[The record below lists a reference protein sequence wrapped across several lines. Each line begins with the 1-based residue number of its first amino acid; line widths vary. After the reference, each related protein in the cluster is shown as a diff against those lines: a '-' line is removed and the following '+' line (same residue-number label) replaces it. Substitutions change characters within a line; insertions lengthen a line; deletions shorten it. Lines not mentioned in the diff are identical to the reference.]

1 MEEVGTSL
9 GSCCC
14 GYCTVIAC
22 VLIEDVID
30 IEDNCGFVLDEA
42 VVDSGVEQDAVFV
55 HGICHIT
62 TVKPEC
68 GKERECPGLQFVFRG
83 DISKKEVLEA
93 FRRANP
99 LRVRYPRRR

>member
-30 IEDNCGFVLDEA
+30 IEDNCSFVLYEA

-55 HGICHIT
+55 HGICHIS

-83 DISKKEVLEA
+83 DISLVVVDIL
-93 FRRANP
+93 P
-99 LRVRYPRRR
+99 WLG